1 MRFLTDALL
10 TQDQQFIEK
19 YSMSNLIDYSHEQDL
34 QDMNS
39 IPTVNM
45 DKSHQDVLSHES
57 EIDHKLDF
65 LSSRPLGSMD
75 KFLIRQVSWDVPLEQ
90 PQIKGSI
97 MEEEKSYEMDD
108 DRVSL
113 HLTQY
118 S

>member
-1 MRFLTDALL
+1 
-10 TQDQQFIEK
+10 
-19 YSMSNLIDYSHEQDL
+19 MSNLINYSHEQDL

-39 IPTVNM
+39 IPTVNV
-45 DKSHQDVLSHES
+45 DKSHQDVLIHES

-65 LSSRPLGSMD
+65 LSSRPLRSMD
-75 KFLIRQVSWDVPLEQ
+75 KFLICQVSWDVSPEQ
-90 PQIKGSI
+90 PQINESI
-97 MEEEKSYEMDD
+97 MEEEKSYEVNE

>member
-1 MRFLTDALL
+1 
-10 TQDQQFIEK
+10 
-19 YSMSNLIDYSHEQDL
+19 MSNLINYSHEQDL

-39 IPTVNM
+39 IPTVNV
-45 DKSHQDVLSHES
+45 DKSHQDVLIHES

-65 LSSRPLGSMD
+65 LSSRPLESMD
-75 KFLIRQVSWDVPLEQ
+75 KFLICQVSWDVSPEQ
-90 PQIKGSI
+90 PQINESI
-97 MEEEKSYEMDD
+97 MEEEKSYEVNE